1 MVTDYAQF
9 VFLVRIEFPRFVIKT
24 KSKSWFMKLLAFL
37 LLVVTFG
44 RQKTFLTGYV
54 TTIGTTVYVP
64 EGFNAWADTRK
75 LAVLRHERVHMR
87 QAKKYGLFLFAVAY
101 LFLPVPLGLA
111 YCRARFEWEA
121 YEESMRASSEQHGL
135 RLLDDVRYRDSILK
149 EFTTGAYGWMW
160 PFRGQLERWY
170 AASKAKITAERA

>member
-9 VFLVRIEFPRFVIKT
+9 VFLVKTEFPKFTIVPKT
-24 KSKSWFMKLLAFL
+24 ESWLMKLIAFL

-44 RQKTFLTGYV
+44 KQKTFMTGYI

-64 EGFNAWADTRK
+64 DGWNGWAETRK

-87 QAKKYGLFLFAVAY
+87 QAKKYGLFLFAIAY
-101 LFLPVPLGLA
+101 LLLPLPLGLA

-121 YEESMRASSEQHGL
+121 YEESMRAASEQHGL
-135 RLLDDVRYRDSILK
+135 RLLDDVRYKASIVN
-149 EFTTGAYGWMW
+149 EFVTGAYGWMW
-160 PFRGQLERWY
+160 PFRGKVEGWY
-170 AASKAKITAERA
+170 EGSKTKITAERA